1 VVPDQAAASWIFR
14 VSAGTSPM
22 LTHIQRDLTTMVG
35 LVGHMVLEPGEAAS
49 AVGVSSIWTSP
60 AYSAMKSG
68 KPCRVKSP
76 SSRASS
82 PTAMSPDYRMW
93 CKTSATVRDLSV
105 GRQR

>member
-1 VVPDQAAASWIFR
+1 
-14 VSAGTSPM
+14 
-22 LTHIQRDLTTMVG
+22 
-35 LVGHMVLEPGEAAS
+35 
-49 AVGVSSIWTSP
+49 
-60 AYSAMKSG
+60 MKSG